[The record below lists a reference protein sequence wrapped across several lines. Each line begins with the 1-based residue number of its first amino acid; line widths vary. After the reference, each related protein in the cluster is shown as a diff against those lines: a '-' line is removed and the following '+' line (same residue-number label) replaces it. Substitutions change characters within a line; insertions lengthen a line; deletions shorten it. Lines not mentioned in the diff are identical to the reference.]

1 MHRHWAHAVPMG
13 KKPKCNRAIAYIRTS
28 TAKQEISPKV
38 QLERIQAYCEM
49 KGLDLVEV
57 ISEHVS
63 ARSKPLHKRP
73 EGSRIKALLDSGIC
87 HVVSLKLDRI
97 FRNAADALVT
107 VRAWTDS
114 GIALHLVDMAG
125 ISIDTNSSM
134 GTLFLTMLAAFG
146 EFEAN
151 VIRERTAAALRH
163 KKAHGEVYNHT
174 PYGFMAEGGKL
185 IPDGSEQA
193 VIARMRDLR
202 VQGISYNE
210 IANILNADSIATK
223 LGGTWR
229 SQTIKNVLGLA
240 QASSY

>member
-1 MHRHWAHAVPMG
+1 MKKTLECTKAV
-13 KKPKCNRAIAYIRTS
+13 AYIRTS

-63 ARSKPLHKRP
+63 ARSKALHKRP
-73 EGSRIKALLDSGIC
+73 EGRKIQALIDAGVC

-107 VRAWTDS
+107 VRAWNEA

-125 ISIDTNSSM
+125 ISVDTNSSM

-151 VIRERTAAALRH
+151 VIRERTSAALRH
-163 KKAHGEVYNHT
+163 MKAHQQVYNHV
-174 PYGFMAEGGKL
+174 PYGFTSHDGSL
-185 IPDGSEQA
+185 IPSEEEQA
-193 VIARMRDLR
+193 VIARMTNLR
-202 VQGISYNE
+202 GQGVSYNE
-210 IANILNADSIATK
+210 IANTLNGEAIPTK
-223 LGGTWR
+223 RNGTWGA
-229 SQTIKNVLGLA
+229 QTVFNILTR
-240 QASSY
+240 